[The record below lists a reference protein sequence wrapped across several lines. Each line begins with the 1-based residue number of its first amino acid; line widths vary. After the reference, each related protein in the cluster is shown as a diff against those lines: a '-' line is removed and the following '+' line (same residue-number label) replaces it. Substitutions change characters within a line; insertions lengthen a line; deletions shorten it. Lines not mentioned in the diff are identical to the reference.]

1 MLDFYLRALDI
12 LIAILALIALA
23 PLLGISSLLVRA
35 TGRPIIFRQKRNG
48 KKGSVFTIYK
58 FRTMR
63 VMEDGDQKFKQA
75 SFKDDRTTTVGAFM
89 RHYSIDELPQLI
101 NVLKGDMSIVGA
113 RPHALAHDRQFVDRV
128 EDYMRRYTLRPGLTG
143 LAQIRRFRG
152 PTDTLEKMVNRVKS
166 DLEYIDTRSVRLYMD
181 IIRQTAMGLYR
192 EQ

>member
-1 MLDFYLRALDI
+1 MLDFYIRALDI

-23 PLLGISSLLVRA
+23 PFLGVFSLLVRA

-48 KKGSVFTIYK
+48 RQGKVFTIYK

-75 SFKDDRTTTVGAFM
+75 SFKDDRTTTVGAFL
-89 RHYSIDELPQLI
+89 RHYSIDELPQLF
-101 NVLKGDMSIVGA
+101 NVLKGEMSIVGA
-113 RPHALAHDRQFVDRV
+113 RPHALAHDRQFVGKI
-128 EDYMRRYTLRPGLTG
+128 EGYMRRYTLRPGLTG

-152 PTDTLEKMVNRVKS
+152 PTDTLEKMVNRVTS
-166 DLEYIDTRSVRLYMD
+166 DLEYIENRSVRMYVD